1 MNSSRSLNLFGSF
14 TVNGEGRTVFA
25 ALMTKWI
32 KKRCCTLKRVTV
44 NHDSSSLGELVLDTI
59 VIFFFLEKTK
69 QFIQGMKSGPSMS

>member
-1 MNSSRSLNLFGSF
+1 MIISTYLLIITLN
-14 TVNGEGRTVFA
+14 VNELNAPIRGHR
-25 ALMTKWI
+25 MTKWI